1 MPPFQKVNKLCLC
14 DAASKYPRDLKLY
27 VHFWHQNHSP
37 PIHYMRYY
45 RPNDNTCLP
54 FGRTSSR
61 PTTQGIHFMARSTSL
76 LVRCE
81 THVRMCRIQ
90 QSNIN
95 FLNSRRDVIQ
105 CTALSS
111 YYSTV
116 WSRTY
121 DTIMY
126 WACGA
131 STLSVQ
137 PHNLRRRLCDYWG
150 LCFDAQRMLRRR
162 TVGSCRRAACSCAY
176 CNTEHLTWI
185 KRTTLA
191 VRHSQTKFELSV
203 TF

>member
-1 MPPFQKVNKLCLC
+1 
-14 DAASKYPRDLKLY
+14 
-27 VHFWHQNHSP
+27 
-37 PIHYMRYY
+37 
-45 RPNDNTCLP
+45 
-54 FGRTSSR
+54 
-61 PTTQGIHFMARSTSL
+61 MARSTSL

-116 WSRTY
+116 RSRTY

-176 CNTEHLTWI
+176 CNTEHLTAQRHA
-185 KRTTLA
+185 RTY
-191 VRHSQTKFELSV
+191 SDILSV
-203 TF
+203 TLTVEILTTKFHYLLRPVYSDATQLNSTRRRVELS